1 MDFEKPYLNSYRLL
15 VGKVTYEE
23 LASEGEFYLPPNH
36 EDPQVTIDYY
46 ESIEDYEKCAEIVN
60 FYSTDRINKS
70 YKPDILYF

>member
-1 MDFEKPYLNSYRLL
+1 MSRLKILFEKSYLNSYRLL

-23 LASEGEFYLPPNH
+23 LASEGEFYLPADH

-60 FYSTDRINKS
+60 QNNSE
-70 YKPDILYF
+70 